1 MISARITQKTFNGEP
16 VLGQIALDVAPGE
29 TVAVTGPS
37 GMGKTTLL
45 RILAGL
51 DTRFEGQVQRPER
64 LSYVF
69 QEPNLLPWR
78 TALDNITLVTGAT
91 PDAARKA
98 MEDVG
103 LAGYETRFPNQMSL
117 GQQRRLSLAR
127 AFAARPQVLL
137 MDEPFVSL
145 DADRVEE
152 LLSLTER
159 MLAGAGVATVMVT
172 HTVAEADRLAD
183 RILRL
188 GGYPAVLSAV

>member
-1 MISARITQKTFNGEP
+1 MISARITQKTFDGEP

-29 TVAVTGPS
+29 TVAITGPS

-51 DTRFEGQVQRPER
+51 DNRFEGQVQRPER

-159 MLAGAGVATVMVT
+159 MLSGAEVATVMVT

-188 GGYPAVLSAV
+188 GGHPAVLSAV